1 MENENTQ
8 TVAVKAKRPFK
19 EVLREKLPFL
29 FNIRSL
35 FYFFWLMVFLGF
47 LWMASSLFIN
57 SFTQFY
63 PWTDYFGQYV
73 TMTHYYWD
81 CWHNFFKTGY
91 FELYSPNTYL
101 GSDNIGSNAYYGLF
115 DPFLF
120 ICYIFPRVWI
130 PQTFAVATMFKG
142 AVGAMAMRAYLRY
155 MGVSESTSR
164 VGAVA
169 FAFNG
174 WCNYFVGFPSF
185 LSIAFTFPMMLLGI
199 EKVIKEKKPTVL
211 VFALFLLGISSFF
224 FLVVGCIWGVIYAI
238 WRYFWTIKQR
248 KAKDSLIVIGLGMA
262 SFAIGILL
270 SSWTLFPSIRES
282 ALSGRTSSI
291 GQGYLE
297 ALKTAFK
304 GKDFAGILKLLFEP
318 VGRNPGREMQALQG
332 FFYPTIGYTRL
343 PLAASNSYDAWTSS
357 AFCYTP
363 MVVLFFIA
371 MVNSIK
377 KRKWQHIIAIVLCS
391 YLLLTNLAY
400 YLFYAFSGDGYGR
413 WYIVLVP
420 CVIFYACQ
428 ELDQIKEEKKST
440 IFIGEFVCLALSLA
454 TWILTLIFVQ
464 NQKFDTYLDPYWVTE
479 YEFIPNQVTRGGI
492 LHTCLWILF
501 YQMASVLITG
511 MVIFFLQYKK
521 ILNKLLFGIVAVET
535 ILWGN
540 LSFFYMGT
548 WDFDWWNGG
557 VLSRTEATEAG
568 EYLQETDPG
577 YYRTCYDDIAQ
588 RNSPYIFH
596 TNGAATFHS
605 LYNYDLAQLNL
616 YIHANRPDYNRSPDY
631 AYGQVYSSKSW
642 SAFYGHKRIG
652 TDLALSM
659 KYYAIRRE
667 GYGSLEG
674 VGDNVPWGSK
684 LVYGDYTQPYRF
696 YRSTLVDKI
705 PLGHAVDNV
714 YKRNATN
721 PENSQQD
728 TFYSLDTYGNSNGG
742 YKEILRN
749 DELFLNGAILSDEDA
764 EALTKEDPTITLA
777 TPNSSSMIVGVTG
790 YKGTTY
796 ETNFDW
802 WGPYDKEGRHM
813 GANYFAELL
822 DKSNGSGTYSDS
834 SFNYIKPAPTENAF
848 TLNREFEYVAD
859 KQIVVLEPT
868 STAFDGYFNKEW
880 SGAYFALQYNCTNSK
895 YKTRIY
901 FVGDR
906 MKENGEIEKNVL
918 LSYEYHT
925 MNNIIGYRIGGSG
938 YGDII
943 GFYPEGRVKYICF
956 NAKPSD
962 FSYTK
967 KGTFPTNT
975 MVFIGDRSQL
985 EGVIDNMAADDHNLL
1000 NVKYDKNKFTFDSK
1014 FTKNSVVMTSVGYD
1028 AGWHVK
1034 AKDENGLISYPKV
1047 LKVNGGLVG
1056 FVAPKGNVSYE
1067 MTYVTPYLKEA
1078 VILATTS
1085 WFLFAGYTAGMICLK
1100 IKKRKVELGMINVPV
1115 GK

>member
-1 MENENTQ
+1 MENEK
-8 TVAVKAKRPFK
+8 VESLSSFK
-19 EVLREKLPFL
+19 KPSFGALIREKCPWL

-35 FYFFWLMVFLGF
+35 FYFFWAMVFLGA
-47 LWMASSLFIN
+47 LWMIYSLFSN

-81 CWHNFFKTGY
+81 CWHTFFKTGY

-130 PQTFAVATMFKG
+130 PQTFALATMFKG
-142 AVGAMAMRAYLRY
+142 AIGALAMRAYLKY
-155 MGVSESTSR
+155 MGLSETTSR
-164 VGAVA
+164 VGATA
-169 FAFNG
+169 YAFNG

-185 LSIAFTFPMMLLGI
+185 LSISFTFPMMLLGI

-211 VFALFLLGISSFF
+211 VASLFLLGISSFF

-238 WRYFWTIKQR
+238 WRYFWTIKER
-248 KAKDSLIVIGLGMA
+248 KAKDSFLVIGLGIA

-282 ALSGRTSSI
+282 ALSGRNTSI
-291 GQGYLE
+291 GAGYLE

-304 GKDFAGILKLLFEP
+304 GMNFGDIIKLLFEP

-332 FFYPTIGYTRL
+332 FFYPTIGYIRL
-343 PLAASNSYDAWTSS
+343 PLAASEYYDAWTAS

-363 MVVLFFIA
+363 IVVLFFIA
-371 MVNSIK
+371 FVSSIRK
-377 KRKWQHIIAIVLCS
+377 TKWQHIIAVILCA

-420 CVIFYACQ
+420 VTIYYACQ
-428 ELDQIKEEKKST
+428 ELEHIKEEKKYI
-440 IFIGEFVCLALSLA
+440 IFLGEFLALALTVA
-454 TWILTLIFVQ
+454 TWIATLVVLQ
-464 NQKFDTYLDPYWVTE
+464 NKKFDTWLDPYWVNK
-479 YEFIPNQVTRGGI
+479 YDFIPSQVVKDGI
-492 LHTCLWILF
+492 IHTCLWIVF
-501 YQMASVLITG
+501 YQMGAVVITG
-511 MVIFFLQYKK
+511 MAMFFFQHKK
-521 ILNKLLFGIVAVET
+521 YLSKALAGFIAAET

-548 WDFDWWNGG
+548 WDFEWWNGG
-557 VLSRTEATEAG
+557 VTVRNEETKAG
-568 EYLQETDPG
+568 EYFQETDPG
-577 YYRTCYDDIAQ
+577 YYRTYYDDISQ

-616 YIHANRPDYNRSPDY
+616 YIHANRPDYNRDPEY
-631 AYGQVYSSKSW
+631 AYGQIYSSKSW
-642 SAFYGHKRIG
+642 SAFYGHKRLG
-652 TDLALSM
+652 TDLSLGM

-667 GYGSLEG
+667 GYGNLEG
-674 VGDNVPWGSK
+674 IADNVPWGST
-684 LVYGDYTQPYRF
+684 LEYGDERSEFRYYKNPYIE
-696 YRSTLVDKI
+696 KI

-714 YKRNATN
+714 YKRDANDETN
-721 PENSQQD
+721 PQHD
-728 TFYSLDTYGNSNGG
+728 FFYSVDSYGYSNGG

-764 EALTKEDPTITLA
+764 EAITNEDPSITLA
-777 TPNSSSMIVGVTG
+777 TPNGSSMIVGSTG
-790 YKGTTY
+790 YEGKTY

-802 WGPYDKEGRHM
+802 WGPAGSGGEHM
-813 GANYFAELL
+813 GAGYFADLL
-822 DKSNGSGTYSDS
+822 DQAGTDS
-834 SFNYIKPAPTENAF
+834 SYTDSQGNYVKLAPIGNSF
-848 TLNREFEYVAD
+848 SVSREFEYVAD
-859 KQIVVLEPT
+859 KQIVALT
-868 STAFDGYFNKEW
+868 STNPAFGGYFNKEW
-880 SGAYFALQYNCTNSK
+880 EGAYFAIQYNSQNSK
-895 YKTRIY
+895 YLTRAYLI
-901 FVGDR
+901 GDR

-918 LSYEYHT
+918 LGYEYHAIK
-925 MNNIIGYRIGGSG
+925 NIINYRIGGCG
-938 YGDII
+938 YSDII
-943 GFYPEGRVKYICF
+943 GFYPEGKVKYICF

-962 FSYTK
+962 FYFTN
-967 KGTFPTNT
+967 KGTFPTDT
-975 MVFIGDRSQL
+975 RVFLGDKTAL
-985 EGVIDNMAADDHNLL
+985 DAEINKVAAEDHNLL
-1000 NVKYDKNKFTFDSK
+1000 NVKYDKNRFTFDSK
-1014 FTKNSVVMTSVGYD
+1014 FEKNSVVVTTVGYD

-1034 AKDENGLISYPKV
+1034 ATDENGLVSYPKV

-1056 FVAPKGNVSYE
+1056 FVGPKGNVSYE

-1078 VILATTS
+1078 VILSSLS
-1085 WFLFAGYTAGMICLK
+1085 WFVFAGYSTAMLGLK
-1100 IKKRKVELGMINVPV
+1100 IKKRKIELGLLTTTSN
-1115 GK
+1115 